1 MPSTFGQWLIVIL
14 ALLVGLAG
22 GWALWGRQ
30 KPTTGAPIVEGDPVV
45 GLSAE
50 EKAAAATID
59 APRPVAT
66 VDNSPA
72 PAAVVDELTPHAAP
86 DADHTT
92 PTTASTADDN
102 SAAAHATAID
112 GTPTTLAAERPIPLT
127 GSDDEPTTAELTGR
141 TGSDEMPASTDAGE
155 STAPV
160 PAPRATVEDTPDIP
174 GTETGLPE
182 PTTVDPEP
190 VATDAGPAVSGTETG
205 TDPLAAP
212 SAETTQPAEPAT
224 IEPVTAE
231 PDTEP
236 VTSEPAAVEPVTAE
250 PAAAEPVTEPVAAEP
265 AAEPVAAESTTQV
278 STVPD
283 LESTTPETLPDPDQ
297 PVADEVDTAPVAVA
311 PVVPAQR
318 TSVEDTIPAADAP
331 VPAAAPLSDASPAQD
346 GPVDDFRRI
355 QGVGPKMAA
364 ALQAAGIQTYRQLA
378 ALDESGLR
386 ETIRAAGLRATA
398 SLATWPQQ
406 AKVLAGAGAEAERVL
421 PTPTGGDTQD

>member
-30 KPTTGAPIVEGDPVV
+30 KPTTAAPIVEGDPVV

-66 VDNSPA
+66 VDSSPA
-72 PAAVVDELTPHAAP
+72 PAAVVDEPAPH
-86 DADHTT
+86 ADHTA
-92 PTTASTADDN
+92 PTATSTADDS
-102 SAAAHATAID
+102 SAAAHATAVD
-112 GTPTTLAAERPIPLT
+112 GTPTTLAAERSAPLT
-127 GSDDEPTTAELTGR
+127 GIDDEPATADLTGR
-141 TGSDEMPASTDAGE
+141 TVSDETPASTDADE
-155 STAPV
+155 TSAPV
-160 PAPRATVEDTPDIP
+160 PAPRATVEDTPDTP

-190 VATDAGPAVSGTETG
+190 VATDPGPAGSGTETG

-212 SAETTQPAEPAT
+212 NAETTPPA
-224 IEPVTAE
+224 
-231 PDTEP
+231 
-236 VTSEPAAVEPVTAE
+236 EPVTAE
-250 PAAAEPVTEPVAAEP
+250 PATEPVIEPATIEPTTAEPGTAEPVTEPTTAEP
-265 AAEPVAAESTTQV
+265 ATEPVSAEPTTQV
-278 STVPD
+278 STMPD
-283 LESTTPETLPDPDQ
+283 LESTTPQSVPGPDLPGVDD
-297 PVADEVDTAPVAVA
+297 VDTAPVAVA

-318 TSVEDTIPAADAP
+318 TSVEDTTTPAAEVAP

-346 GPVDDFRRI
+346 GPADDFRRI

-364 ALQAAGIQTYRQLA
+364 ALQAAGVHTYQQLA
-378 ALDESGLR
+378 ALDESSLR